1 MSIEAMKRALEL
13 AREGVE
19 IHNENSP
26 EYKVCAALLAIAE
39 AEKQEQDEFVASKT
53 PLTDALNFFTDAERL
68 EIWKKHNVSD
78 SQIAIITKEVLSK
91 FYTTPQQRK
100 PLTDEQ
106 IKRLIVEFGKEFN
119 DFDSLPEVCLL
130 VEYDPDIGRIPPR
143 WEPKWHVFQAVR
155 YVLHAAH
162 GIKGEA

>member
-1 MSIEAMKRALEL
+1 MSIEAIKQMVEALERL
-13 AREGVE
+13 ATAQLADGTYADRDCK
-19 IHNENSP
+19 ITFAI
-26 EYKVCAALLAIAE
+26 AAGRKAIAE
-39 AEKQEQDEFVASKT
+39 EEKQEQGEPVAWETFALKHANGTSLSYNKPT
-53 PLTDALNFFTDAERL
+53 DLPKYLGCRPL
-68 EIWKKHNVSD
+68 
-78 SQIAIITKEVLSK
+78 
-91 FYTTPQQRK
+91 YTHPQPKRK
-100 PLTDEQ
+100 LLTDEQ

-143 WEPKWHVFQAVR
+143 WDAKWHVFQAVR

>member
-1 MSIEAMKRALEL
+1 MSIEAMKQMVEALERL
-13 AREGVE
+13 ATAQLADGTYADRDCK
-19 IHNENSP
+19 ITFAI
-26 EYKVCAALLAIAE
+26 AAGRQAIAE
-39 AEKQEQDEFVASKT
+39 EEKQEAAAIVVARRYEDGSH
-53 PLTDALNFFTDAERL
+53 AGNHL
-68 EIWKKHNVSD
+68 EWRGRNEAND
-78 SQIAIITKEVLSK
+78 FPEGTA
-91 FYTTPQQRK
+91 FYTHPK
-100 PLTDEQ
+100 PKRELLTDEQ

-143 WEPKWHVFQAVR
+143 WEAKWHVFQAVR